1 MHANDASMPGGAAGG
16 AAVVAHP
23 AWIRLVLPF
32 LGLGA
37 GLLVK
42 GAAQW
47 VISLPWAPFQ
57 GPLELLESLPEPGA
71 TIGAGV
77 LGAVGG
83 LVLVFLIDHD
93 ALTVEVR
100 TDRVGLARRGR
111 THGHARQDVEGVFM
125 DGRGL
130 TGKRLV
136 LLGGDGGELERL
148 PCDLKEARVAEAFRV
163 NGWPWLEADPYA
175 GEFRR
180 WVDGLPEL
188 PPAANALLR
197 ARREALEKD
206 AEGDDA
212 DELRRELA
220 GLGVVVRDE
229 KERQYFRLLP
239 GTGGTGGTGG

>member
-1 MHANDASMPGGAAGG
+1 MHANDASTPGGAAGG
-16 AAVVAHP
+16 ATVVADP
-23 AWIRLVLPF
+23 AWIRLAAPV
-32 LGLGA
+32 LGA
-37 GLLVK
+37 GVGLLVK
-42 GAAQW
+42 WAAQW
-47 VISLPWAPFQ
+47 IISLPWAPLQ

-77 LGAVGG
+77 LGAAGG
-83 LVLVFLIDHD
+83 IVLALMIAHD
-93 ALTVEVR
+93 ALTVAVR
-100 TDRVGLARRGR
+100 PDLVELTRRGR
-111 THGHARQDVEGVFM
+111 TRERARSEAEGAFI

-136 LLGGDGGELERL
+136 LLGRDGGVLERM

-175 GEFRR
+175 AEYRR

-197 ARREALEKD
+197 ARKEALEDD

-220 GLGVVVRDE
+220 ELGVVVRED
-229 KERQYFRLLP
+229 KDRQYFRMVP
-239 GTGGTGGTGG
+239 GSGTDGA